1 MAESRLQRW
10 ARKKAEAAKRPEP
23 SPPPVI
29 ETEPAP
35 EEQELAI
42 NEALPEH

>member
-29 ETEPAP
+29 EAEPAP
-35 EEQELAI
+35 EEQ
-42 NEALPEH
+42 